1 EDAAGRR
8 ALQPARL
15 PTRTM
20 IFCHNPMGRRVIQSS
35 TLQPFFFGHWREGW
49 MYSMGCMHSKDARRA
64 SLPARLP
71 IEAIMLSEDAAGRRA
86 ARLPIEAMILSDD
99 VAGRRALPLPL
110 PILHT
115 QNTDSAVPPYYTSTA
130 RRCRRRRCGGRLP

>member
-1 EDAAGRR
+1 MCIQGRTPCVPTQYHPQISFR
-8 ALQPARL
+8 RFATINKSTPRRL
-15 PTRTM
+15 
-20 IFCHNPMGRRVIQSS
+20 HD
-35 TLQPFFFGHWREGW
+35 TLQ
-49 MYSMGCMHSKDARRA
+49 
-64 SLPARLP
+64 PARLP

-115 QNTDSAVPPYYTSTA
+115 QNTDSATPPYYTSTA